1 MLGGRSVC
9 FGAGLDLFGVG
20 IGSFAGGCGGSMDCS
35 VLRLSATSGISCMV
49 AAMACRV
56 RNSWVI
62 MESSAAILECSSGF
76 QFSSSMAG
84 GQDLALIGGD
94 SVLLE
99 LVSLSV
105 VATEPWPCMLASSAS
120 PMAASAM
127 AMARLLIYGF
137 VVVADNHHGSVVCT
151 NVIMYWIM
159 HLICFIHIYIYII
172 EMSRWSLSKP
182 KP

>member
-1 MLGGRSVC
+1 MLGGGSVC

-35 VLRLSATSGISCMV
+35 VLLLSATSGISCMV
-49 AAMACRV
+49 TAMACRV

-62 MESSAAILECSSGF
+62 LVSSAAILECSSGL
-76 QFSSSMAG
+76 QLSSSMAG

-99 LVSLSV
+99 MVSLSV
-105 VATEPWPCMLASSAS
+105 VATEPWPSMLASSAS

-127 AMARLLIYGF
+127 ALARLLIYGF
-137 VVVADNHHGSVVCT
+137 VVMADNHHGNVVCT
-151 NVIMYWIM
+151 NVIIYCIM
-159 HLICFIHIYIYII
+159 HLVRFIHIYI
-172 EMSRWSLSKP
+172 
-182 KP
+182 